1 MEAHVSRDT
10 VSTLRKFIV
19 KKAPYSDIAVET
31 DPVKITDCI
40 SFMERVFT
48 DVVVVVCGH
57 DRVHYV
63 GENCLDIIGYESSF
77 FKSLTLDETV
87 GLLYPEDIKG
97 FKSCVEKMLTV
108 QTERYDEYKFIFYYR
123 MKNPKTGYCRIM
135 DEKIAIETSP
145 GKYVFLTLIKNIS
158 HDGNNSVVKL
168 LIQKKKNKNKFV
180 TIDEFVPL
188 SGAQRFSARQHEI
201 MELVSKGLSNKEIA
215 ARLNLSI
222 YTVKN
227 HKQLLFRKVNVKS
240 SIAMLNSVKRNWL
253 EEGRN
258 SV

>member
-1 MEAHVSRDT
+1 MEAHVSRDA

-19 KKAPYSDIAVET
+19 KKAPYSDIHVET
-31 DPVKITDCI
+31 DPVKIMDCI
-40 SFMERVFT
+40 SFMERVLT

-57 DRVHYV
+57 DRVNYV
-63 GENCLDIIGYESSF
+63 SANCLDIIGYESSF

-108 QTERYDEYKFIFYYR
+108 KTERYDEYKFIFYYR
-123 MKNPKTGYCRIM
+123 MKNPKTGFCRIM

-158 HDGNNSVVKL
+158 QDGNSSGVKL
-168 LIQKKKNKNKFV
+168 LIQKKIKNKFV

-188 SGAQRFSARQHEI
+188 SGVLRFSARQHDI
-201 MELVSKGLSNKEIA
+201 MELVSQGLSNKEIA

-240 SIAMLNSVKRNWL
+240 SIAMLNSVKKNWL
-253 EEGRN
+253 EEGRI